1 MAVTDRRM
9 NGSISA
15 HDRSRT
21 TYDNG
26 DLAHPV
32 GDRDVE
38 TVSTVGV
45 VEKSYQSAFDEPDGP
60 ERGDR
65 RSPIQ
70 LLPGVSSQEK
80 HDASDCAI
88 RRVTKR
94 GVRRS
99 GPTCRSQRH
108 EHDARY
114 NASPLESRSPR
125 RNAEWLSA
133 LTSSS
138 AEQAHAITALRAYV
152 MHAAIVRAQSQ
163 SRQPRS
169 SGLDRGH
176 PTRRGLRAGRVAGDP
191 ATSR

>member
-99 GPTCRSQRH
+99 GPTAAHSATNTMRDIMRPRWNPGPP
-108 EHDARY
+108 DATQ
-114 NASPLESRSPR
+114 NGCPR
-125 RNAEWLSA
+125 
-133 LTSSS
+133 
-138 AEQAHAITALRAYV
+138 
-152 MHAAIVRAQSQ
+152 
-163 SRQPRS
+163 
-169 SGLDRGH
+169 
-176 PTRRGLRAGRVAGDP
+176 
-191 ATSR
+191 